1 MTVLSQTDGQVD
13 VTWFLDS
20 TGPAPGASA
29 SGKGAGATPTRMLTL
44 PREILVAAAVW
55 RYPGEPF
62 GSFSWRSIR
71 WDWVWALVKHVIF
84 RRPLPKPAVPAS
96 EGPRWRPPVGWSS
109 SASGPGGQRAKLYS
123 SEQRVLRILERDYP
137 LPPPGNAIVLL
148 VDEET
153 HPDEPPG
160 VTVRTVPV
168 SPLPPNVIDLDAI
181 RDKRSRK
188 RNTHHETVR
197 EACLKSIRQD
207 PEVRAFLD
215 RKPVRPA

>member
-1 MTVLSQTDGQVD
+1 MQELTGKQAQVLAYIQQR
-13 VTWFLDS
+13 LQR
-20 TGPAPGASA
+20 TGRVPSY
-29 SGKGAGATPTRMLTL
+29 RD
-44 PREILVAAAVW
+44 IAAQ
-55 RYPGEPF
+55 
-62 GSFSWRSIR
+62 
-71 WDWVWALVKHVIF
+71 L
-84 RRPLPKPAVPAS
+84 
-96 EGPRWRPPVGWSS
+96 
-109 SASGPGGQRAKLYS
+109 
-123 SEQRVLRILERDYP
+123 
-137 LPPPGNAIVLL
+137 
-148 VDEET
+148 
-153 HPDEPPG
+153 G